1 MEDKILEKENKLI
14 QFLENNKKKI
24 LFIAIVIVTIIIVFF
39 TNTKIQK
46 NNNLQISEE
55 FNKAKVLLDQKNLEE
70 SKNLL
75 IKIINKKNKFY
86 SPLSLN
92 IIIEKNLVKN
102 KNDIKNY
109 YNTILSIKSLE
120 NENKNLLRY
129 KKGLYL
135 IKIGDDQDA
144 LDLLNQIANSESFW
158 KNSSL
163 RILRAYYMN
172 KGKKNKV
179 SEYDNLLKK
188 KIVNI
193 NEKNN

>member
-188 KIVNI
+188 K
-193 NEKNN
+193 